1 MTAPASLIA
10 LAAELVD
17 TNPAA
22 SQLIVSLGNAET
34 AVEVLEAL
42 NVYDE
47 TVLDSLESDL
57 EDETDEDEDEDE
69 TDEVEVEVDESELV
83 AA

>member
-1 MTAPASLIA
+1 MTATASLIA

-22 SQLIVSLGNAET
+22 SQLIMSLGNAET
-34 AVEVLEAL
+34 AVEVAEAL

-47 TVLDSLESDL
+47 TVIDSIES
-57 EDETDEDEDEDE
+57 DEDEDEDE
-69 TDEVEVEVDESELV
+69 TDEVEVDETELV
-83 AA
+83 AV